1 MRAPPQQSRLPVAV
15 SWYSVTEVA
24 PGVHLIVEP
33 HVARLFRANFLL
45 VRGRKRDLLVDT
57 GMGIGDLAGLF
68 GQFGLRKPIIF
79 TTHTHIDHIG
89 GHSSLTGAEFLVHP
103 LEANALRALPMPA
116 GLSYAQFTEADRARF
131 RAAGFDTNGLLI
143 DALPHAEFDPYDHH
157 FRGIEP
163 SRLVGE
169 GEVIDLGDRRL
180 TALHVPGHSPGS
192 IALWD
197 AADGALFAG
206 DAVYDGVLVDTLD
219 GSDIP
224 TYLATMERL
233 RNLPVRVVHGGHRA
247 SFGRDRMVAIIDDYI
262 ASRTGQA
269 SRPEGPTI
277 SF

>member
-1 MRAPPQQSRLPVAV
+1 M
-15 SWYSVTEVA
+15 
-24 PGVHLIVEP
+24 
-33 HVARLFRANFLL
+33 RLFRANFFL
-45 VRGRKRDLLVDT
+45 VRGSNRDLLVDS
-57 GMGIGDLAGLF
+57 GMGIGDLVGLLA
-68 GQFGLRKPIIF
+68 QFGLRNPIIL
-79 TTHTHIDHIG
+79 TTHTHINHIG
-89 GHSSLTGAEFLVHP
+89 GHSSLVGADVLVHP
-103 LEANALRALPMPA
+103 LEADALHALPMPA

-131 RAAGFDTNGLLI
+131 RAAGFDTQGLLI
-143 DALPHAEFDPYDHH
+143 DALPHAEFDPHDYR
-157 FRGIEP
+157 FRGVEP

-169 GEVIDLGDRRL
+169 GEVIDLGDRWL
-180 TALHVPGHSPGS
+180 TVLHLPGHSPGS

-247 SFGRDRMVAIIDDYI
+247 SFGRDRMVAIIDAYI
-262 ASRTGQA
+262 ASRTGQTR
-269 SRPEGPTI
+269 RPPESAI

>member
-1 MRAPPQQSRLPVAV
+1 MRASTQQSRLPLAV

-33 HVARLFRANFLL
+33 HVVRLFRANFFL
-45 VRGRKRDLLVDT
+45 VRGRNRDLLVDS
-57 GMGIGDLAGLF
+57 GMGIGDLAGLL
-68 GQFGLRKPIIF
+68 GQFGLRDPIIF

-89 GHSSLTGAEFLVHP
+89 GHSSLIGAEFLVHP
-103 LEANALRALPMPA
+103 LEADALRTLPMPA

-131 RAAGFDTNGLLI
+131 RAAGFDTSDLLI
-143 DALPHAEFDPYDHH
+143 DALPHAEFDPYDHR

-163 SRLVGE
+163 GRLIGE

-180 TALHVPGHSPGS
+180 TVLHLPGHSPGS

-197 AADGALFAG
+197 AADGELFAG
-206 DAVYDGVLVDTLD
+206 DAIYDGVLLDTLD

-233 RNLPVRVVHGGHRA
+233 RNLPVRVVHGGHRT

-269 SRPEGPTI
+269 TQPTEPTI

>member
-1 MRAPPQQSRLPVAV
+1 MRAPTQQSRLPVAA

-24 PGVHLIVEP
+24 RDVHLIVEP
-33 HVARLFRANFLL
+33 HVVRLFRANFFL
-45 VRGRKRDLLVDT
+45 VRGRNRDLLVDS
-57 GMGIGDLAGLF
+57 GMGIGDLAGLLR
-68 GQFGLRKPIIF
+68 QFGLRNPIIF

-89 GHSSLTGAEFLVHP
+89 GHSSLIGAEFLVHS
-103 LEANALRALPMPA
+103 LEADALRALPMPA
-116 GLSYAQFTEADRARF
+116 GLSYSQFTEADRTRF

-143 DALPHAEFDPYDHH
+143 DALPHSEFDPHDHR
-157 FRGIEP
+157 FRGVEP

-169 GEVIDLGDRRL
+169 GEVIDLGDRWL
-180 TALHVPGHSPGS
+180 TVLHVPGHSPGS

-206 DAVYDGVLVDTLD
+206 DAVYDGVLVDTLE

-233 RNLPVRVVHGGHRA
+233 RNLPVRVVYGGHRA
-247 SFGRDRMVAIIDDYI
+247 SFGRDRMFAIIDDYI
-262 ASRTGQA
+262 ASRSGPA
-269 SRPEGPTI
+269 GRPTEPTI